1 MSTSQEIPTNIVSQR
16 KDSELGDH
24 DMLCLK
30 LSGSEVAVIMRNMLP
45 GLTSIAPLS
54 TAPES
59 LPGPSAKSGP
69 TSVPGR
75 SELPPIES
83 PRKASIT
90 QPRKSFEKFEFW
102 YIGWFPALA

>member
-1 MSTSQEIPTNIVSQR
+1 MS
-16 KDSELGDH
+16 LGDH
-24 DMLCLK
+24 VMLRLK

-45 GLTSIAPLS
+45 GLTGTAPLS

-59 LPGPSAKSGP
+59 LPGPSTKSGP
-69 TSVPGR
+69 SSMPGR

-83 PRKASIT
+83 SRKASIS

-102 YIGWFPALA
+102 YIGWFPTLA